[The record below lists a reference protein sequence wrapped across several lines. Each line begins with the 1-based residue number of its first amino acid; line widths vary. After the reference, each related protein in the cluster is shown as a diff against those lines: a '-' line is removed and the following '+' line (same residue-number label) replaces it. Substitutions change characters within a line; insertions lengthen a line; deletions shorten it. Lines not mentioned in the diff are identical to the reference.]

1 LTRQFRELEAFAQM
15 GTNSI
20 PQPEADRPRTETLE
34 VLKQGQYVPMDV
46 TEQVAMIY
54 AGTEGLLD
62 KIAVAD
68 VKNFEEKFIQHLRAS
83 HRDVLDGINSTG
95 ELKDP
100 QALKKIVGDYVEQ
113 YLGSK

>member
-1 LTRQFRELEAFAQM
+1 
-15 GTNSI
+15 
-20 PQPEADRPRTETLE
+20 
-34 VLKQGQYVPMDV
+34 MDV